1 MSRKLLVTFN
11 NTLEIEEMFGDETYC
26 CNIENDVYVN
36 DPTSYI
42 NTFPHLL
49 DRIFDGEL
57 GEDYKVI
64 SCRNNEKETVYKIEY
79 DGELDFNSD
88 ETSDYIY
95 DRLEQYIIE
104 LEGLD
109 ENKCYIINNDF
120 GIYDIEEI

>member
-26 CNIENDVYVN
+26 CNIENDVN

-109 ENKCYIINNDF
+109 EEERYIINNDF